1 MMMLRVFACAAVVA
15 LASAQLSADEQAAL
29 AQAQAL
35 IQKLEEERNRVAA
48 ADAKGPSVSF
58 FFLLEGV
65 AENLFNVQADVKC
78 IYERYRKGEM
88 ANVREHHLAWGS
100 TISLC

>member
-35 IQKLEEERNRVAA
+35 IQKLEEERNRAAA

-58 FFLLEGV
+58 FSF
-65 AENLFNVQADVKC
+65 
-78 IYERYRKGEM
+78 
-88 ANVREHHLAWGS
+88 WG
-100 TISLC
+100 CG

>member
-1 MMMLRVFACAAVVA
+1 MMLRVFACAAVVA

-58 FFLLEGV
+58 FFFWRVWPKTCLM
-65 AENLFNVQADVKC
+65 
-78 IYERYRKGEM
+78 YRLM
-88 ANVREHHLAWGS
+88 
-100 TISLC
+100 